1 MPERMNKKWQEHTSL
16 SVAMQKGIVTL
27 EDIWGSFKEL
37 NLLLQFGP
45 VIKRLDIRWKE
56 LKTYVHTKS

>member
-1 MPERMNKKWQEHTSL
+1 
-16 SVAMQKGIVTL
+16 MQKGIVTL

-37 NLLLQFGP
+37 NLRLQFGP
-45 VIKRLDIRWKE
+45 VIKRLDIRRKE